1 MLLRTEE
8 RLAGPMVEV
17 VILGEHEQPH
27 RELGTGEEGATEK
40 EGLVVAGG
48 SVVVTVAEKQAP

>member
-1 MLLRTEE
+1 
-8 RLAGPMVEV
+8 MVEV